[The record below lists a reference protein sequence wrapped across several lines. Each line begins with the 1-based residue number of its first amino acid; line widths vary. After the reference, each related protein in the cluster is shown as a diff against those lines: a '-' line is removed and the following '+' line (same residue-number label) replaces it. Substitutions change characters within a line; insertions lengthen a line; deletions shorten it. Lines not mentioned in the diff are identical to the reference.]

1 MPKPSARNHVAFEFL
16 GALDDPIAIVAR
28 AHGPVDFSL
37 PSYETAPPDHLGRL
51 TLTIV
56 AQLISVKVALV
67 IFGRLNAMLG
77 GSIKAE
83 GLAQAS
89 SADLRAIGLSQAKAR
104 AVQELG
110 IELVSGR
117 FSFGQ
122 LDTMTDD
129 EAQARLVALRGIGPW
144 SAQMFLLRSMQRPDV
159 FPAGDLGL
167 RRGIESIDELTEMPS
182 VPEAA
187 ERALG
192 WRPYRSY
199 AAKYLWLH
207 YGSAP
212 PTSTST

>member
-1 MPKPSARNHVAFEFL
+1 MPKISATSQTAYEFL
-16 GALDDPIAIVAR
+16 GALDDPIAVLAR
-28 AHGPVDFSL
+28 DHGPVDFSL
-37 PSYETAPPDHLGRL
+37 PSYATAPPDHLGRL

-67 IFGRLNAMLG
+67 IFSRLSAMLG
-77 GSIKAE
+77 GSIHAE
-83 GLAQAS
+83 GLAHAS
-89 SADLRAIGLSQAKAR
+89 AADLRAIGLSQAKTR

-110 IELVSGR
+110 IEVVSGR
-117 FSFGQ
+117 FSFAQ
-122 LDTMTDD
+122 LDAMTDD

-167 RRGIESIDELTEMPS
+167 RRGIELIDTLTEMPTI
-182 VPEAA
+182 PEAGR
-187 ERALG
+187 RALV

-207 YGSAP
+207 YGAAP
-212 PTSTST
+212 PQRGG

>member
-1 MPKPSARNHVAFEFL
+1 MPQVSAKNQAAWEFL
-16 GALDDPIAIVAR
+16 GALDDPIAILAR
-28 AHGPVDFSL
+28 DNGPVDFSL
-37 PSYETAPPDHLGRL
+37 PSYEAAPPDHLGRL

-67 IFGRLNAMLG
+67 IFGRLSALLG
-77 GSIKAE
+77 GSISAE

-89 SADLRAIGLSQAKAR
+89 PADLRGIGLSQAKAR

-117 FSFGQ
+117 FSFTQ

-167 RRGIESIDELTEMPS
+167 RRGIELIDELIQMPT

-187 ERALG
+187 QRALG

-212 PTSTST
+212 PIGTSA